1 MVTAIE
7 GATVNTLK
15 STNPSYQLLVGWK
28 VVLLS
33 LYHKTLKTDT
43 FVCQNPIRQSIKVV
57 FITNQHKQI

>member
-28 VVLLS
+28 VVIS
-33 LYHKTLKTDT
+33 
-43 FVCQNPIRQSIKVV
+43 FVDYAVAVDATIK
-57 FITNQHKQI
+57 